1 MTRRS
6 AQEQRAP
13 GSSGAYGLEIRGA
26 AGAARLLVEARAGW
40 PPLRIIRRSGPVA
53 ASPDVFGVSH
63 AELRVRGG
71 GGRIRIDRKP
81 SRAVFTTPTRVS
93 DDAFAHPYLAPVAAV
108 VAYWLGRPS
117 FHGGGVVVNGG
128 VWGVLGERD
137 AGFCAFRDDRNGF

>member
-1 MTRRS
+1 MGTSSSHSLGSDKFGFCESNRDSLGARGECYRRGMTRRS

-71 GGRIRIDRKP
+71 GGRIRIDRK
-81 SRAVFTTPTRVS
+81 
-93 DDAFAHPYLAPVAAV
+93 
-108 VAYWLGRPS
+108 
-117 FHGGGVVVNGG
+117 
-128 VWGVLGERD
+128 
-137 AGFCAFRDDRNGF
+137 